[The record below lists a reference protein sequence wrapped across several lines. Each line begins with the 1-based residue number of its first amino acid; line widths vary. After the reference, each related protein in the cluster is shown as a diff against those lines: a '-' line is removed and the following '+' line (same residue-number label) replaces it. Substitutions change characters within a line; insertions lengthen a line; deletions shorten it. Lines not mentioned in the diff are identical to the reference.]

1 MPDLIVVARFAS
13 RSECVVAQSVLRAA
27 GIEALMP
34 DFNVLTADFDPSMME
49 SGWRL
54 MVRQEERVMAQS
66 ILKDAQDHA
75 ESGEAD

>member
-1 MPDLIVVARFAS
+1 MPDLVVIARFAS

-27 GIEALMP
+27 GVETLMP

-54 MVRQEERVMAQS
+54 MVRQEDRVTAQS
-66 ILKDAQDHA
+66 ILEDAKDAA
-75 ESGEAD
+75 KETE

>member
-1 MPDLIVVARFAS
+1 MAVLVVLARFAS
-13 RSECVVAQSVLRAA
+13 RSECLIAQSVLRAA

-54 MVRQEERVMAQS
+54 MVQREDK
-66 ILKDAQDHA
+66 ILAETILRDAQEDA
-75 ESGEAD
+75 AKQS

>member
-1 MPDLIVVARFAS
+1 MADLVVVARFAS

-34 DFNVLTADFDPSMME
+34 DFNVLAADFDPSMME

-54 MVRQEERVMAQS
+54 MVREEDRVTAQS
-66 ILKDAQDHA
+66 ILKGAQ
-75 ESGEAD
+75 EAATEQD

>member
-1 MPDLIVVARFAS
+1 MPDLVVIARFAS

-27 GIEALMP
+27 GVETLMP

-54 MVRQEERVMAQS
+54 MVRQEDRLLAHS
-66 ILKDAQDHA
+66 ILADAKDAAKETD
-75 ESGEAD
+75 

>member
-1 MPDLIVVARFAS
+1 MADLVVVARFAS

-54 MVRQEERVMAQS
+54 MVRQEDRVMAQS
-66 ILKDAQDHA
+66 ILKDAQEQPA
-75 ESGEAD
+75 EPES

>member
-1 MPDLIVVARFAS
+1 MADLVVLARFAS
-13 RSECVVAQSVLRAA
+13 RSECLIAQSVLRAA

-54 MVRQEERVMAQS
+54 MVQREDK
-66 ILKDAQDHA
+66 ILAETILRDAQEDA
-75 ESGEAD
+75 AKQS

>member
-1 MPDLIVVARFAS
+1 MPDLVVIARFAS

-27 GIEALMP
+27 GVETLMP

-54 MVRQEERVMAQS
+54 MVRQEDRLLAQS
-66 ILKDAQDHA
+66 ILEDAKDAA
-75 ESGEAD
+75 KESD

>member
-1 MPDLIVVARFAS
+1 MADLVVIARFAS

-34 DFNVLTADFDPSMME
+34 DFNVLTSDIDPSMME

-54 MVRQEERVMAQS
+54 MVRQEDRVMAQS
-66 ILKDAQDHA
+66 ILKDAQERAA
-75 ESGEAD
+75 EPD